1 MGVGIEVRG
10 LNAWYGKN
18 QSLKSIDMT
27 MPANHVTAVIGP
39 SGCGK
44 STFVRCLN
52 RMHETIPEAHA
63 EGTVKVG
70 EMDVYGSGS
79 DPVEVRRRIGMVFQK
94 PNPFPT
100 MSIYDNVAAG
110 LKLNGFRNRKQM
122 NELVERSLKLAALW
136 DEVKDTLHK
145 KSGASLSG
153 GQQQRLCIAR
163 ALAVEPE
170 VLLMDEPASAL
181 DPISTSKIEE
191 LIFQL
196 KQHYT
201 VVIVTHNM
209 QQAARVAEFTGVFPD
224 GKSHRVRQ
232 DRKDLYH
239 PRRQADGRLHYRQ
252 VWIMRSRFQ
261 QGLDELKEKL
271 LRMGGLAEQAID
283 RATEAYRTR
292 DSKYCQMV
300 LTGESAIN
308 EAEREIDELSL
319 DLLAMQQPMAVDLRF
334 ILAVLKIN
342 ADLER
347 VGDQAVNIAQRVLD
361 LISEPEVQLP
371 VDIPRMADSV
381 STMVQRAL
389 EAFLDGK
396 AEVAEAVLQ
405 MDGIV
410 DRMKDEAFIV
420 LVQKMHNEPSVTRS
434 ALNVLLISR
443 NLERIADHATNIAE
457 DVIFWVRGADVR
469 HGGAHYRQ

>member
-1 MGVGIEVRG
+1 
-10 LNAWYGKN
+10 
-18 QSLKSIDMT
+18 
-27 MPANHVTAVIGP
+27 
-39 SGCGK
+39 
-44 STFVRCLN
+44 
-52 RMHETIPEAHA
+52 
-63 EGTVKVG
+63 
-70 EMDVYGSGS
+70 
-79 DPVEVRRRIGMVFQK
+79 
-94 PNPFPT
+94 
-100 MSIYDNVAAG
+100 
-110 LKLNGFRNRKQM
+110 
-122 NELVERSLKLAALW
+122 
-136 DEVKDTLHK
+136 
-145 KSGASLSG
+145 
-153 GQQQRLCIAR
+153 
-163 ALAVEPE
+163 
-170 VLLMDEPASAL
+170 
-181 DPISTSKIEE
+181 
-191 LIFQL
+191 
-196 KQHYT
+196 
-201 VVIVTHNM
+201 
-209 QQAARVAEFTGVFPD
+209 
-224 GKSHRVRQ
+224 
-232 DRKDLYH
+232 
-239 PRRQADGRLHYRQ
+239 
-252 VWIMRSRFQ
+252 MRSRFQ

-308 EAEREIDELSL
+308 DAEREIDELSL

-420 LVQKMHNEPSVTRS
+420 LVQKMHNEPAVTRS